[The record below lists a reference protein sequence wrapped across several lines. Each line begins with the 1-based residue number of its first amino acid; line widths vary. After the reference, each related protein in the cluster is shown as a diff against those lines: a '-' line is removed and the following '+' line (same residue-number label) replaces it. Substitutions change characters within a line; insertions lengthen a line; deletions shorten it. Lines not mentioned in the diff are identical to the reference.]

1 MELTVH
7 SHQFS
12 SLCCTTRI
20 TMSELEQTKSS
31 ILQLVTFIIEKEEF
45 GIDILNVQEII
56 KPVDITRVPNSSPY
70 VKGVINLRGRIV
82 PVVDLRARFHLP
94 LRTPNKE
101 TRIVVV
107 ELEDKV
113 VGFLMDAVKQVIRVD
128 KAIIE
133 PPPPQ
138 ATSVD
143 SNYLKGI
150 AKLEDRLLTLLD
162 LKILLGDTELSPT
175 STYPES

>member
-1 MELTVH
+1 
-7 SHQFS
+7 
-12 SLCCTTRI
+12 
-20 TMSELEQTKSS
+20 MSELEQTKSS
-31 ILQLVTFIIEKEEF
+31 VLQLVTFIIEKEEF

-94 LRTPNKE
+94 QRTPDKN

-107 ELEDKV
+107 ELEEKV

-128 KAIIE
+128 RAIIE

-138 ATSVD
+138 ATSFD
-143 SNYLKGI
+143 SNYLKGV
-150 AKLEDRLLTLLD
+150 AKLDDRLLTLLD
-162 LKILLGDTELSPT
+162 LNNLLGETELNGVQA
-175 STYPES
+175 YPES

>member
-1 MELTVH
+1 
-7 SHQFS
+7 
-12 SLCCTTRI
+12 
-20 TMSELEQTKSS
+20 MSELDQTKSTV
-31 ILQLVTFIIEKEEF
+31 LQLVTFIIEKEEF

-94 LRTPNKE
+94 QRKPDKE

-128 KAIIE
+128 RDIIE

-138 ATSVD
+138 ATTFD
-143 SNYLKGI
+143 SSYLKGV
-150 AKLEDRLLTLLD
+150 AKLDDRLLTLLD
-162 LKILLGDTELSPT
+162 LNNLLGESDLSGAPAF
-175 STYPES
+175 PES